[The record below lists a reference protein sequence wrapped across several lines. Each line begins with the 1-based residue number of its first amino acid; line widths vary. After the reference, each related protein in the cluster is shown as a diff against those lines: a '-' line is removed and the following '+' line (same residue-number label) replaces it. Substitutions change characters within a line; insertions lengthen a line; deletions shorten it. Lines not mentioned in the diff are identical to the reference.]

1 MSSDLSDVTE
11 PNSSKRDPLDLLIE
25 QFLVVYRS
33 GEPVTVQV
41 YAEQH
46 PEHQEQLLDLLPTLL
61 TLEDVKRDRA
71 TSGTDRV
78 SVSLPKLDRLG
89 DFRIEGELGRGGMG
103 VVFAAVQESLD
114 RRVALK
120 VVPQASLLTGN
131 QLERFRREAQIAA
144 RLHHSNIV
152 PVYGSGESD
161 GYHWYAMQHIDGQS
175 LDQWRQR
182 QTELVPEGSG
192 AWRSRAR
199 FVARMGTA
207 AASALHYAHS
217 LGTLHRDIK
226 PANFMLDRDD
236 HLWVTDFGLAKALEA
251 EGLTHSGDLLG
262 TLQYMAPEQ
271 FAGIYDVRSEV
282 YALGV
287 TLYEMLTL
295 TPAFRGRHR
304 SELMELVKSQQIEPL
319 LRVCPDVPLDLATI
333 VGKAMAR
340 EPRDRYATAEA
351 LEQDLEAFLEDR
363 PIQARPLSM
372 LATTW
377 RWCRRNRVAASLV
390 ASTAAGVLLAAITGW
405 IAYGVEVDALDRVTT
420 SQSETKV
427 ALARVK
433 LSELQA
439 KKDKEL
445 AESSLRLNIA
455 TLGEVFDALVG
466 RDPALSLDEDPDTGE
481 QTVVV
486 HSPLTERDVVLLR
499 KMMAVYDQFASE
511 NEASQSLRYETARSY
526 RRVGAIHQRL
536 GEPDSLVEA
545 DIAFDKALSGF
556 AGLTDRDVTRD
567 LATLH
572 GDIGKLR
579 LRQYNPVQAKAS
591 FATAL
596 ELLRQLPNAKKPAV
610 QLECAGMLF
619 ELSRLGDRWPSR
631 GGQGRGPGRGP
642 GPGRSEELQQVL
654 TLLQELETADPRDHR
669 VRALHARVLLEGGS
683 RTRGSTERLEALA
696 ILRELAAAH
705 PDLYRYQFCDA
716 LLAGA
721 AMSGRG
727 RPVGS
732 SAARL
737 PLLREADQVA
747 ELLFEAQ
754 PLYLE
759 SRAMLMRARARYG
772 MELHAAARR
781 LEATAKAEQRQLAGI
796 KLQSAVEIG
805 QGLISEDGVAD
816 IRYLRDLTEAMCWLG
831 IHYGDTDQPV
841 LAKQQ
846 AMVAIDVAERT
857 SIEAIQRFSRL
868 LGRSGPGPGPGPEGE
883 GPEGSRGDGPRGEG
897 RRPGGARP
905 RGDRPPRGEGRRG
918 PPEGRRPERRPD
930 GRRDWIRSALVDL
943 TERLNDDEVYLYG
956 AAADLRVKAAFDKS
970 RQPR

>member
-1 MSSDLSDVTE
+1 LSDVTE
-11 PNSSKRDPLDLLIE
+11 SGAAEPGNSERDPIDLLIE
-25 QFLVVYRS
+25 QFLRLYRS
-33 GEPVTVQV
+33 GEPVTVPV
-41 YAEQH
+41 FAEQH
-46 PEHQEQLLDLLPTLL
+46 PDQQEQLLELLPTLL
-61 TLEDVKRDRA
+61 ALEGVKRDRA
-71 TSGTDRV
+71 SSGTGHAR
-78 SVSLPKLDRLG
+78 VSLPKLDRLG

-103 VVFAAVQESLD
+103 VVFEAVQESLD

-144 RLHHSNIV
+144 RLHHTNIV

-161 GYHWYAMQHIDGQS
+161 GYHWYAMQYLDGQS
-175 LDQWRQR
+175 LDEWRQR
-182 QTELVPEGSG
+182 QSELVPEGTG

-199 FVARMGTA
+199 FVARMGVA

-226 PANFMLDRDD
+226 PGNFLLDRDD

-295 TPAFRGRHR
+295 SPAFRGRHR
-304 SELMELVKSQQIEPL
+304 SELMELVKTQRLEPL
-319 LRVCPDVPLDLATI
+319 SRVRPDVPLDLATI

-351 LEQDLEAFLEDR
+351 LEQDLQAFLEDR
-363 PIQARPLSM
+363 PIQARPLSV

-377 RWCRRNRVAASLV
+377 RWCRRNRGAAGLV

-405 IAYGVEVDALDRVTT
+405 AAYGIEVDALDRVKT
-420 SQSETKV
+420 SE
-427 ALARVK
+427 A
-433 LSELQA
+433 QA
-439 KKDKEL
+439 KKDKAF

-536 GEPDSLVEA
+536 GGSDSLVEA
-545 DIAFDKALSGF
+545 GIAFERALSGF
-556 AGLTDRDVTRD
+556 AGITDLDVKRD

-572 GDIGKLR
+572 SDIGKLR
-579 LRQYNPVQAKAS
+579 LRQYEPVKAKAS
-591 FATAL
+591 FEKAL
-596 ELLRQLPNAKKPAV
+596 ELLRQLPNAKTVAV

-631 GGQGRGPGRGP
+631 GGPGRGRGPGRGP
-642 GPGRSEELQQVL
+642 GRNEESRQVL
-654 TLLQELETADPRDHR
+654 SLLQELEAANPQNHR

-683 RTRGSTERLEALA
+683 RASGSTERQEALE
-696 ILRELAAAH
+696 ILRQLASVH
-705 PDLYRYQFCDA
+705 PELYRYQLCKA
-716 LLAGA
+716 LLARVP
-721 AMSGRG
+721 MPGRG
-727 RPVGS
+727 RPSES
-732 SAARL
+732 SDDRQQ
-737 PLLREADQVA
+737 LLREAENVA
-747 ELLFEAQ
+747 EQLFAAQ

-759 SRAMLMRARARYG
+759 SRAMLMKARSSYG
-772 MELHAAARR
+772 MDLHVAARR
-781 LEATAKAEQRQLAGI
+781 LETVPKDEQGKLAGA
-796 KLQSAVEIG
+796 KLKSAVALG
-805 QGLISEDGVAD
+805 QGLIDADGVAD
-816 IRYLRDLTEAMCWLG
+816 MRYVRDVTEAICWLG
-831 IHYGDTDQPV
+831 IYYDAIDERD

-846 AMVAIDVAERT
+846 AMAAIDVAERT
-857 SIEAIQRFSRL
+857 MLDTIERFRRIP
-868 LGRSGPGPGPGPEGE
+868 GRPGPGPVVE
-883 GPEGSRGDGPRGEG
+883 GPEGPRGEG
-897 RRPGGARP
+897 RRPGGSRS

-918 PPEGRRPERRPD
+918 PPDGRRTERRGG
-930 GRRDWIRSALVDL
+930 GRRDWLRSVIVDL
-943 TERLNDDEVYLYG
+943 VERLADDEVVLYG
-956 AAADLRVKAAFDKS
+956 AAADLRVKAALDKS

>member
-1 MSSDLSDVTE
+1 MTE
-11 PNSSKRDPLDLLIE
+11 PNSSERDPLDLLIQ
-25 QFLVVYRS
+25 QFLELYRS
-33 GEPVTVQV
+33 GEPVTAQV

-46 PEHQEQLLDLLPTLL
+46 PEHQEQLHDLLPTLL
-61 TLEDVKRDRA
+61 ALEHVKRDRIS
-71 TSGTDRV
+71 SGSGDVR
-78 SVSLPKLDRLG
+78 VSLPKLERLG

-103 VVFAAVQESLD
+103 VVFEAVQESLD

-175 LDQWRQR
+175 LDEWRQR
-182 QTELVPEGSG
+182 QSELVPEGSG

-199 FVARMGTA
+199 FVARIGTA

-226 PANFMLDRDD
+226 PGNFLLDRDD

-251 EGLTHSGDLLG
+251 EGLTNSGDLLG

-295 TPAFRGRHR
+295 TAAFRGRHR
-304 SELMELVKSQQIEPL
+304 SELMELVTSQRLEPL
-319 LRVCPDVPLDLATI
+319 SRVCPDVPLDLATI

-340 EPRDRYATAEA
+340 EPLDRYATAEA
-351 LEQDLEAFLEDR
+351 LKQDLEAFLEDR
-363 PIQARPLSM
+363 PIQARPLSV
-372 LATTW
+372 LATTL
-377 RWCRRNRVAASLV
+377 RWCRRNRGVAGLV

-405 IAYGVEVDALDRVTT
+405 LAYGVEVDALERVTT

-433 LSELQA
+433 LSEAQA
-439 KKDKEL
+439 KKDKAL

-536 GEPDSLVEA
+536 GEPESLAEA
-545 DIAFDKALSGF
+545 DIAFEKALSGF
-556 AGLTDRDVTRD
+556 AGITDRDVMRD

-579 LRQYNPVQAKAS
+579 LRQYAPVKAKAS
-591 FATAL
+591 FAKAL
-596 ELLRQLPNAKKPAV
+596 ELLRQLPNAKTSAV

-642 GPGRSEELQQVL
+642 GRSEELRQVL
-654 TLLQELETADPRDHR
+654 ALLQELETADPDNHR

-683 RTRGSTERLEALA
+683 RARGSTDQQEALV
-696 ILRELAAAH
+696 ILRELAAAY
-705 PDLYRYQFCDA
+705 PDLYRYQLCDA
-716 LLAGA
+716 LLARA
-721 AMSGRG
+721 APGRG
-727 RPVGS
+727 RATGS
-732 SAARL
+732 SAERL

-772 MELHAAARR
+772 MDLHAAARR
-781 LEATAKAEQRQLAGI
+781 LEATAMHEQRQLAGV
-796 KLQSAVEIG
+796 KLKSAVKIG
-805 QGLISEDGVAD
+805 QGLIGEDGVAD
-816 IRYLRDLTEAMCWLG
+816 IRYLRELTEALCWLG
-831 IHYGDTDQPV
+831 IHYDGTDQPL

-846 AMVAIDVAERT
+846 AMAAIDVAERT
-857 SIEAIQRFSRL
+857 SIEVIQRFHRL
-868 LGRSGPGPGPGPEGE
+868 PGRSGPGSGPVGE
-883 GPEGSRGDGPRGEG
+883 GPEDSRGEG
-897 RRPGGARP
+897 RRPGGSRA

-918 PPEGRRPERRPD
+918 PPDGRRTERRPG
-930 GRRDWIRSALVDL
+930 GRREWIRSALVDL
-943 TERLNDDEVYLYG
+943 TDRLNDDEVYLYG
-956 AAADLRVKAAFDKS
+956 TAADMRVKAAFEKS
-970 RQPR
+970 RQSR